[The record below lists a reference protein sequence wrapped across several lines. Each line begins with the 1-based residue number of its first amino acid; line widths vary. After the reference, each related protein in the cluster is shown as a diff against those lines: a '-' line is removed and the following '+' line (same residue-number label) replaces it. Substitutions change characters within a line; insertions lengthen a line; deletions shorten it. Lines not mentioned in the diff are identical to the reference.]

1 MRDLEAVV
9 LQLKL
14 LAGARNPSAT
24 GESMRPNE
32 ARPLTPL
39 AISPEIKMGRPVCGL
54 DVGAFG
60 LDWCCLLPAL
70 DELNLRGLD

>member
-1 MRDLEAVV
+1 MRDLETVV

-32 ARPLTPL
+32 AGPFTPL
-39 AISPEIKMGRPVCGL
+39 VISPE
-54 DVGAFG
+54 
-60 LDWCCLLPAL
+60 
-70 DELNLRGLD
+70 N

>member
-1 MRDLEAVV
+1 MRDLEAVL

-39 AISPEIKMGRPVCGL
+39 TISPENKKRIGTVRMWLGRWGVWAGL
-54 DVGAFG
+54 VLPFAGFG
-60 LDWCCLLPAL
+60 
-70 DELNLRGLD
+70 

>member
-32 ARPLTPL
+32 AGPLTPL
-39 AISPEIKMGRPVCGL
+39 VISPE
-54 DVGAFG
+54 
-60 LDWCCLLPAL
+60 
-70 DELNLRGLD
+70 N